1 MNKKKYVKPQVK
13 VVRIV
18 EPAALLSGSDPK
30 TPITTSAND
39 FAKQSDWGLWS
50 EDQGWN
56 EDW

>member
-13 VVRIV
+13 VVTIV
-18 EPAALLSGSDPK
+18 EPAALLSGSDLV
-30 TPITTSAND
+30 TVTTAMD
-39 FAKQSDWGLWS
+39 PAKQSDWGLWS

>member
-18 EPAALLSGSDPK
+18 AALLSGSGSETPK
-30 TPITTSAND
+30 STRANDD

>member
-18 EPAALLSGSDPK
+18 EPAALLSESDLG
-30 TPITTSAND
+30 TTAND